1 MSKGQPSL
9 GLQAHMGL
17 EWKGEGGIVGGEP
30 AKGPLPHVCTHTLK
44 LHNTAHSGAKTN
56 AAAER
61 MQKQQ
66 TNTQGKSPKG
76 SRQAGGGGLCREKR
90 WGVSHNKHRTYKYT
104 GGGGGGKDEYRR
116 QWVVSTL
123 PAVTGHQ

>member
-56 AAAER
+56 AAAAAER
-61 MQKQQ
+61 MQKKR
-66 TNTQGKSPKG
+66 TRKE
-76 SRQAGGGGLCREKR
+76 RVRRE
-90 WGVSHNKHRTYKYT
+90 VDD
-104 GGGGGGKDEYRR
+104 GGGGG
-116 QWVVSTL
+116 Q
-123 PAVTGHQ
+123 